1 MTSRNHR
8 TAPMACLLLAVSAC
22 SKSAAPPPPPPD
34 VVVIDVVQKDV
45 PVYAEW
51 VGTTE
56 GNITAQIRAR
66 VQGYYRTGL
75 RRRHGSYT
83 RTTCCS
89 GSIPAR
95 TRRRSTQA
103 KAEAGTRRS
112 A

>member
-8 TAPMACLLLAVSAC
+8 TAPMACLLLAVSSC

-66 VQGYYRTGL
+66 VQGYLQKR
-75 RRRHGSYT
+75 SYEEG
-83 RTTCCS
+83 RLV
-89 GSIPAR
+89 R
-95 TRRRSTQA
+95 
-103 KAEAGTRRS
+103 AGDVLFV
-112 A
+112 